1 MNNFI
6 GIFDSGIGGL
16 SVLESIREFLPY
28 ENILYLADEKNCP
41 YGTKCLEE
49 VRKITLD
56 NINYLKSKGAKI
68 TVVACN
74 TATSSIIDIVSK
86 DDNSIIGVIEP
97 TANAALKLTKNKKI
111 GLFAT
116 NLTVKT
122 KIYEQF
128 LSGVMVKSEGCSDFV
143 TSVEAGDFDSN
154 ELKKSIIKHFEK
166 INGVDTLILGCTHF
180 KFIKNTIQSL
190 YPNLTIVDSGIPTTE
205 IVIATLNKQNI
216 ANESTEKG
224 KVVFET
230 SGSLEKSKEQ
240 ILKLKFNFDEIRTK
254 N

>member
-16 SVLESIREFLPY
+16 SVLESIRELLPH

-41 YGTKCLEE
+41 YGTKSLEE

-68 TVVACN
+68 IVVACN

-143 TSVEAGDFDSN
+143 TSVETGDFNS
-154 ELKKSIIKHFEK
+154 
-166 INGVDTLILGCTHF
+166 
-180 KFIKNTIQSL
+180 KF
-190 YPNLTIVDSGIPTTE
+190 
-205 IVIATLNKQNI
+205 
-216 ANESTEKG
+216 
-224 KVVFET
+224 
-230 SGSLEKSKEQ
+230 
-240 ILKLKFNFDEIRTK
+240 
-254 N
+254 

>member
-1 MNNFI
+1 
-6 GIFDSGIGGL
+6 
-16 SVLESIREFLPY
+16 
-28 ENILYLADEKNCP
+28 
-41 YGTKCLEE
+41 
-49 VRKITLD
+49 
-56 NINYLKSKGAKI
+56 
-68 TVVACN
+68 
-74 TATSSIIDIVSK
+74 
-86 DDNSIIGVIEP
+86 
-97 TANAALKLTKNKKI
+97 
-111 GLFAT
+111 
-116 NLTVKT
+116 
-122 KIYEQF
+122 
-128 LSGVMVKSEGCSDFV
+128 MVKSEGCSDFV
-143 TSVEAGDFDSN
+143 TSVEAGDFNSN

-240 ILKLKFNFDEIRTK
+240 ISKLKFYFDEIKTK

>member
-16 SVLESIREFLPY
+16 SVLESIRELLPH

-41 YGTKCLEE
+41 YGTKSLEE

-68 TVVACN
+68 IVVACN

-122 KIYEQF
+122 KIYELF

-143 TSVEAGDFDSN
+143 TSVEAGDFNSN
-154 ELKKSIIKHFEK
+154 ELKKSIFKHFEK

-180 KFIKNTIQSL
+180 KFIKNTMQSL

-205 IVIATLNKQNI
+205 MVIEALNKQNI
-216 ANESTEKG
+216 ANESTGKG

-240 ILKLKFNFDEIRTK
+240 ISKLKFNFDEIRTK